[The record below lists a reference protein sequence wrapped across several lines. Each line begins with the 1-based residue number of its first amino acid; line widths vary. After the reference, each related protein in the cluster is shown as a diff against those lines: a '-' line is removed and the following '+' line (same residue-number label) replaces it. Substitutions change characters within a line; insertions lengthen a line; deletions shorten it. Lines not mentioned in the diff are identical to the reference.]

1 VIRFRPYRNSDP
13 PALAEL
19 WNRTLPSQGVVKPLS
34 AHDFD
39 TLVMGKHLFDPAGLI
54 VGERDGRV
62 VGFAHAG
69 FGPVQPEG
77 PSHRLDHD
85 LGTIAMLAVESN
97 ATIDEELESGL
108 VREAIAYLRGR
119 GAQVIYAGGQYPL
132 NPFYWG
138 IYGGSE
144 FAGVLGSHTA
154 FHRAALRARF
164 EPVSQ
169 SRMMEADLARPE
181 PRDPRSTLLRRQV
194 RTETPEDVRP
204 SSWWQAIAIGTYRP
218 CRVRLISRGD
228 GAELAR
234 AMTWDIAS
242 GFGLGDGRPR
252 TGLIDV
258 FVQPTHRRRGLGR
271 LLIAEVFRH
280 ARDQLAE
287 IVVVQVAEDNHP
299 AFGLYSATGFETVE
313 TATLYRLPAGA

>member
-1 VIRFRPYRNSDP
+1 VIRFRPFRNSDP

-19 WNRTLPSQGVVKPLS
+19 WNRSLPSQGVVKPLT
-34 AHDFD
+34 AHEFD
-39 TLVMGKHLFDPAGLI
+39 TLVVGKHLFDRSGLI
-54 VGERDGRV
+54 VAERDDQV

-69 FGPVQPEG
+69 FGPIQPEG
-77 PSHRLDHD
+77 PSHRLDLD
-85 LGTIAMLAVESN
+85 LGTIAMLAIDASV
-97 ATIDEELESGL
+97 IDEELEIGL
-108 VREAIAYLRGR
+108 VREAIGYLRDR
-119 GAQVIYAGGQYPL
+119 GAKVIYAGGQYPV

-138 IYGGSE
+138 LYGGSE
-144 FAGVLGSHTA
+144 FAGVLGSHAA
-154 FHRAALRARF
+154 FHRAALRAGF

-169 SRMMEADLARPE
+169 SRMLEADLAHPE

-194 RTETPEDVRP
+194 RAETSEDVRP
-204 SSWWQAIAIGTYRP
+204 SSWWQAMAIGMFRP
-218 CRVRLISRGD
+218 CRVRLIGRGD
-228 GAELAR
+228 GKELAR

-258 FVQPTHRRRGLGR
+258 HVQPEQRRRGLGR

-287 IVVVQVAEDNHP
+287 IVVVQVSEENAP
-299 AFGLYSATGFETVE
+299 ALGLYTATGFETVE
-313 TATLYRLPAGA
+313 TATLYRLPGGR